1 MPTDFLCCQTFF
13 WPVTWVKTPGIVE
26 AAGSNINN
34 HCGGPSNVSC
44 IHFGLGRIYQCD
56 HGHSHRRFIGDQH
69 KPRDQML
76 TRASGLTWF
85 AIFNACRRGHFG
97 MLRPKITARAR
108 APPGF
113 SPANIAIAV
122 SRHFYFR
129 EAKKSDA
136 TQIAPRHRASS
147 SCARSDEK

>member
-1 MPTDFLCCQTFF
+1 MQLRLQTISASAAFLNAIKAT
-13 WPVTWVKTPGIVE
+13 
-26 AAGSNINN
+26 AAIAS
-34 HCGGPSNVSC
+34 
-44 IHFGLGRIYQCD
+44 F
-56 HGHSHRRFIGDQH
+56 GDQH
-69 KPRDQML
+69 KPRDQVL

-108 APPGF
+108 APPRF

-147 SCARSDEK
+147 CCARSDEK